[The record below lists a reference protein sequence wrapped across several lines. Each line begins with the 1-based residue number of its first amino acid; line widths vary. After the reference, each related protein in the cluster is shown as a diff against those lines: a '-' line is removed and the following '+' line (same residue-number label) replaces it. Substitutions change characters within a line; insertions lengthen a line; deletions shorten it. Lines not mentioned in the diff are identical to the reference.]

1 MLKTKKTKKNITTL
15 KNECKWLKV
24 KYWDSDKLQIYKNQS
39 CK

>member
-1 MLKTKKTKKNITTL
+1 MLKTKKTKKKHNHF
-15 KNECKWLKV
+15 KKWMQWLKV